1 MLPTDNEDSLF
12 PSLVDRLIDDDSQIR
27 HEARQT
33 PRETVDQII
42 ESIIQDVCNLLN
54 TRAQVVSC
62 PEHHRELHD
71 SVLSYGLPDFSGIAQ
86 RGEFQLQ
93 DAVSAVVS
101 RHDSRLHELVI
112 KVVPVPDS
120 VDQRVRLQIRASVGT
135 LPESVV
141 FHVDLD
147 ESAETFQNEGSVE

>member
-1 MLPTDNEDSLF
+1 MLPTDDEYSLF
-12 PSLVDRLIDDDSQIR
+12 PSLVDRLIDDDSQVR

-33 PRETVDQII
+33 PRETVDQMIQ
-42 ESIIQDVCNLLN
+42 SIIQDVSNLLN

-62 PEHHRELHD
+62 PEHLRELHD

-86 RGEFQLQ
+86 RGDSQLQ
-93 DAVSAVVS
+93 NAVSAIVN
-101 RHDSRLHELVI
+101 RHDSRLHELEI
-112 KVVPVPDS
+112 KVVPSSDS
-120 VDQRVRLQIRASVGT
+120 VDQRLRLQIRASVGT

-147 ESAETFQNEGSVE
+147 ESGETFQNEGGA